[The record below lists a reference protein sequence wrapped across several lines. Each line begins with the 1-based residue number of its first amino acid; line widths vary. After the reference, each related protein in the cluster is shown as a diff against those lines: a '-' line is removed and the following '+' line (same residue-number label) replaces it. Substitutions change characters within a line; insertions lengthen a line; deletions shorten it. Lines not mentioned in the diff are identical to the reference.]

1 MSCGCLHTL
10 LDTAPLSLHHPL
22 QPLASSCG
30 SALRFPWRINQPSSF
45 CPVLSCLVLSCAVLC
60 CVVVRDRH
68 ELVRR
73 QALALLANLLMKD
86 YVKWRGPLF
95 HR

>member
-1 MSCGCLHTL
+1 MQQHFHLPYL
-10 LDTAPLSLHHPL
+10 LFELTAVDV
-22 QPLASSCG
+22 AD
-30 SALRFPWRINQPSSF
+30 F
-45 CPVLSCLVLSCAVLC
+45 
-60 CVVVRDRH
+60 RDRH

-95 HR
+95 HRYVVCRHKT